1 MFKPVAGETFFLQKN
16 AKIKILQTLLAKP
29 LALTDIFK
37 GGAQTSACHCF
48 WSGSSFKLMLDT

>member
-1 MFKPVAGETFFLQKN
+1 MFKPVARKLFLQKN
-16 AKIKILQTLLAKP
+16 AKIKFLQTLLAKP

-48 WSGSSFKLMLDT
+48 WSVSSFKHMLDT